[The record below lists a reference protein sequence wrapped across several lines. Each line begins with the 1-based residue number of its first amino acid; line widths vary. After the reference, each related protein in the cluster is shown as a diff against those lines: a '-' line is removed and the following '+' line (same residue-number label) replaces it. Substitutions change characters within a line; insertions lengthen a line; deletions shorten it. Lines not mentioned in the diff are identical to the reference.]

1 MDVLLVEECMTP
13 IMKRTEN
20 KENAVSPVVGVMLM
34 LVVTI
39 VIAAVVAVFATGV
52 VTTTEKAPVAMLT
65 ATVDS
70 DWNNGWAAGKGTV
83 TLTSLSGDTIDF
95 GKVTTLVSV
104 DINEGTMF
112 SPVIK
117 KYSCTYVGKS
127 GEKLESGSTF
137 NLAYKCTCNDTGN
150 YTLSALLKNGSTV
163 LNDLVPPGSVIPGQ
177 YVHVTV
183 IYDDKHILYDKEVV
197 AV

>member
-1 MDVLLVEECMTP
+1 MTP

-52 VTTTEKAPVAMLT
+52 VTSTEKAPVAMLT

-70 DWNNGWAAGKGTV
+70 AWNIGNYVPGVGTV

-95 GKVTTLVSV
+95 GKVKTIVRVEKSV
-104 DINEGTMF
+104 YDSETYITN
-112 SPVIK
+112 
-117 KYSCTYVGKS
+117 KYTYTYTYVGKS

-137 NLAYKCTCNDTGN
+137 NLAYKCTVPSGG
-150 YTLSALLKNGSTV
+150 YALSALLKNGTTALMDFDTEEPSEKQ
-163 LNDLVPPGSVIPGQ
+163 VIPGE

-183 IYDDKHILYDKEVV
+183 IYDDQHILYDKEVV